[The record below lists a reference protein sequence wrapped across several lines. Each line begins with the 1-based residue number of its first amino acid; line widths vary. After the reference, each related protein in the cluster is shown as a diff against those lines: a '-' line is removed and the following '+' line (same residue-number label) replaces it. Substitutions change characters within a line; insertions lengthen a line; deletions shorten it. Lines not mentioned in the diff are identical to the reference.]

1 MPITDGLCRSFL
13 DLWWHFDP
21 AAATQAGVTAH
32 DGRLGAFDP
41 DSIRQHAAA
50 FRSIAGAVEDLDIEE
65 TADEIDRTA
74 LLDHLRVQ
82 LFRFEHEHP
91 YQTNPALWIEHL
103 DSAFDGLLARE
114 TVDAEL
120 AAAALSRVRA
130 VPGFLLAART
140 SLHQPPLLLVE
151 TALALLAETPA
162 LLDAIAQRFGAE
174 WSREGGG
181 NDGAGVITE
190 ARAALEGM
198 GAALRGLTLDP
209 DPHGAAIG
217 EDEVDRRL
225 HYEHASIHNAAEV
238 WRGALRQAAEV
249 ESEVRALAAA
259 IDPGRSW
266 RAVYE
271 EVREASPVWSELSA
285 ELHEALEANT
295 RLLESRG
302 VGAVAPPLQVMEL
315 SPAAR
320 VLEPVAGYRPAGL
333 GAAALLVGDPDRGA
347 LPWLAA
353 RLGVPGL
360 HLHRSRRDALPGLV
374 RRHVTATS
382 TTLGWC
388 LYAPELLPE
397 LGFRNE
403 PESRLIERVLLLR
416 DVHLGLVD
424 LGLHTKQLTPDEAV
438 AQLNAQVPGDPA
450 TALAD
455 VRRLACRPTSGCAA
469 LLGRQELRRLREDFL
484 AARGDAGSLEGFHLE
499 VFGYGGLPVPLIRW
513 GMGLDA

>member
-1 MPITDGLCRSFL
+1 MAITDSLCRSFL

-21 AAATQAGVTAH
+21 AAATWAGITAH

-50 FRSIAGAVEDLDIEE
+50 FRSIAGAVEDLEVED

-74 LLDHLRVQ
+74 LLDHLRVL

-91 YQTNPALWIEHL
+91 YQKNPALWIEHL
-103 DSAFDGLLARE
+103 DSAFEGLLARGAG
-114 TVDAEL
+114 DAEL
-120 AAAALSRVRA
+120 AAAALDRLREVPAFLRTARA
-130 VPGFLLAART
+130 
-140 SLHQPPLLLVE
+140 SLRKPPVLFVE

-162 LLDAIAQRFGAE
+162 LLDETARRFGAD
-174 WSREGGG
+174 WSREGG
-181 NDGAGVITE
+181 DGAGVMTE
-190 ARAALEGM
+190 AKTSLEQLST
-198 GAALRGLTLDP
+198 ALRGLAVDP
-209 DPHGAAIG
+209 DPHAAAIG

-238 WRGALRQAAEV
+238 WRGALRLAAEV
-249 ESEVRALAAA
+249 ESEVSALAAA
-259 IDPGRSW
+259 IDPARTW
-266 RAVYE
+266 RELYE
-271 EVREASPVWSELSA
+271 QAREESPVWSQLEA
-285 ELHEALEANT
+285 ELREALEQNT

-302 VGAVAPPLQVMEL
+302 ISAVAPPLELAEL

-320 VLEPVAGYRPAGL
+320 VLEPLACYQPAGL
-333 GAAALLVGDPDRGA
+333 VPAALLVGDPDRAA

-353 RLGVPGL
+353 RLGIPGL
-360 HLHRSRRDALPGLV
+360 HLQRSRRDALPGLV

-382 TTLGWC
+382 TSLGWC
-388 LYAPELLPE
+388 LYAQELLPE
-397 LGFRNE
+397 LGFMSE
-403 PESRLIERVLLLR
+403 PESRLIERVLFLR
-416 DVHLGLVD
+416 DVQLGLVD

-438 AQLNAQVPGDPA
+438 GQLTAQVPGDPA
-450 TALAD
+450 AALAD

-469 LLGRQELRRLREDFL
+469 ILGRQELRRLREDFL
-484 AARGDAGSLEGFHLE
+484 AARGDAGTLEDFQLE